1 MFVNF
6 NILNQL
12 GSPAINSNTFANRP
26 AAGQTGRLFVSTDT
40 FEIYRDNGTTWD
52 LIGGPGSSTIT
63 GTGTATQV
71 AYFTSSQAIGSSVN
85 LYWDNTNNR
94 LGINTATPTAH
105 LDVHSA
111 ADVAMQ
117 LNGTGATPTV
127 LQQFLSAGVAQ
138 YELGYNWNASADY
151 RRFSIYDN
159 VGAKE
164 VISIDQQSR
173 YVGINYQ
180 YSSLSDQPAYTLDVS
195 GSGRFTDNGYFDS
208 SGTGFVGINTVTPL
222 GKMNIVSDGSAQ
234 ANLYLTRYN
243 SNGSHLLFYSAA
255 GTKTVPTAI
264 QNNDELGK
272 ISFNGYNGTTFNNTT
287 AIIKAEAVE
296 NFTNLAQGTRLSFF
310 TTSQGTTSPIQT
322 MILSD
327 AGDLAIAQGNAP
339 TQALNAYRGGSTQTV
354 FSAGNS
360 NTGLNGTYFGVDATG
375 NGIMNTTG
383 AFANI
388 FSTNSTERA
397 RFTSGGN
404 FLIGTTT
411 DVGSTNKL
419 QVAGNV
425 YLNAAGSGDGL
436 RYVLNNTSASEYQYA
451 IVNGGASAD
460 SFQRLS
466 LRNGTYGT
474 NLFQL
479 NDVGTAFLQEIKAG
493 KSSVLNTTAAEN
505 GTGGGNRQFDLSF
518 TPSGTNGFNG
528 TDNTDQGYGYFPVT
542 ITNGKTYEIKVTMAT
557 TNGSPLV
564 IISSTTKNF
573 ATSTVDTIESSPLNG
588 TTYHQFTATG
598 NASYIGFGFS
608 RSGGTLDA
616 TVSNFSIVE
625 INGVLVTNTETV
637 TVNGKIETTGTLK
650 TGAPTTGTAA
660 EWKLGQRVAAA
671 VVLDATQYIQV
682 EVGGTFYKLAIV
694 T

>member
-1 MFVNF
+1 MFVDF

-12 GSPAINSNTFANRP
+12 GSPSINSNTFANRP
-26 AAGQTGRLFVSTDT
+26 SAGQVGRLFVSTDT
-40 FEIYRDNGTTWD
+40 FEIYRDTGTGWD
-52 LIGGPGSSTIT
+52 LIGGPGSSTVT
-63 GTGTATQV
+63 GSGAAGQVTFWTGSNTV
-71 AYFTSSQAIGSSVN
+71 SGENN
-85 LYWDNTNNR
+85 LWWDAASNH
-94 LGINTATPTAH
+94 LGINTSTPGVA

-111 ADVAMQ
+111 ADVGVQ
-117 LNGTGATPTV
+117 LNGTGATPNIYIDF
-127 LQQFLSAGVAQ
+127 LQTGTSQ
-138 YELGYNWNASADY
+138 YRLGYTDGTVDY
-151 RRFSIYDN
+151 QRFSIYD
-159 VGAKE
+159 VTGAKE
-164 VISIDQQSR
+164 VLTVDKQSR
-173 YVGINYQ
+173 FVGINYQ

-208 SGTGFVGINTVTPL
+208 SGTGFVGINTVSPL
-222 GKMNIVSDGSAQ
+222 GKMNIVSDGAAQ

-243 SNGSHLLFYSAA
+243 SIGSHLLFYSAA

-264 QNNDELGK
+264 QNGDELGK
-272 ISFNGYNGTTFNNTT
+272 ISFNGYNGTTFNNSTG
-287 AIIKAEAVE
+287 IIKAEAVE
-296 NFTNLAQGTRLSFF
+296 NFTTLAQGTKLSFF

-322 MILSD
+322 MILSA

-375 NGIMNTTG
+375 NGIMNTNG

-397 RFTSGGN
+397 RFNSGGN

-411 DVGSTNKL
+411 DVGGTNKL

-425 YLNAAGSGDGL
+425 YLNAAGGADGL
-436 RYVLNNTSASEYQYA
+436 RYFLNNTSASEFQYV
-451 IVNGGASAD
+451 IVNGGSAAD

-493 KSSVLNTTAAEN
+493 KSSILNTTAAEN
-505 GTGGGNRQFDLSF
+505 GTGGGNREFDTSF

-528 TDNTDQGYGYFPVT
+528 TDNTNQGYGYFPVT
-542 ITNGKTYEIKVTMAT
+542 ITNGKTYEIKVTLAA
-557 TNGSPLV
+557 TNGAPLV

-573 ATSTVDTIESSPLNG
+573 ATSTVDTIEGSPVVG

-598 NASYIGFGFS
+598 NAAYIGFGFIN
-608 RSGGTLDA
+608 SGGTLDA

-625 INGVLVTNTETV
+625 INNVLVTNTETV
-637 TVNGKIETTGTLK
+637 TVNGKIETTGTIK